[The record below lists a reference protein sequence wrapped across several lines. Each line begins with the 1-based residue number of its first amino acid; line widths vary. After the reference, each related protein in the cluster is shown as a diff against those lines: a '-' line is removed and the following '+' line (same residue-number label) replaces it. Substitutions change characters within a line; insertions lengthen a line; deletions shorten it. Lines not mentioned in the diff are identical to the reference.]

1 MIDKDLDIE
10 IFRIEVRQKGNGMP
24 RVYVYDNG
32 NPISVESI
40 EFTTNPF
47 EVPRVVITKPILNV
61 DEHIENYFKNKDKN
75 NGGN

>member
-10 IFRIEVRQKGNGMP
+10 IFRIEVRQKGNGLP
-24 RVYVYDNG
+24 RVYVYDKG

-40 EFTTNPF
+40 EFTAKDLDI
-47 EVPRVVITKPILNV
+47 PRVVITKPILNV

-75 NGGN
+75 DD

>member
-24 RVYVYDNG
+24 RVYVYDKG

-40 EFTTNPF
+40 EFTVSPF

-61 DEHIENYFKNKDKN
+61 DEHIENYFNNKDKN
-75 NGGN
+75 NDGN

>member
-10 IFRIEVRQKGNGMP
+10 IFRIEVRQKGNGVP
-24 RVYVYDNG
+24 RAYVYDKG

-40 EFTTNPF
+40 EFTASPL

-75 NGGN
+75 NDGN